1 MNPLGLLHTGAAVLA
16 LATGTVVLLQRKGT
30 RLHRRIGWAY
40 VASMATMNGT
50 ALLIYRL
57 FGGFGPFHVAAL
69 VSLATLAVGI
79 ATVVRRRPAHTR
91 VEHHY
96 WWMAY
101 SYLGLV
107 AAGVAETTTRSG
119 VVGFWWAVLAATVFT
134 FGVGATMI
142 RRRAAA
148 TLAPFVRAAPP
159 TS

>member
-16 LATGTVVLLQRKGT
+16 LAAGAVVLLQREGT

-50 ALLIYRL
+50 ALLIHRL
-57 FGGFGPFHVAAL
+57 FGGFGPFHL
-69 VSLATLAVGI
+69 V
-79 ATVVRRRPAHTR
+79 
-91 VEHHY
+91 
-96 WWMAY
+96 
-101 SYLGLV
+101 
-107 AAGVAETTTRSG
+107 
-119 VVGFWWAVLAATVFT
+119 ATVFT

-142 RRRAAA
+142 RRRAGA